1 MTREEEI
8 LAKLQALCV
17 KREYCTYD
25 ITRKAKTLLKDEADA
40 DLLLGSLIESLM
52 SDGFVDDMRYSRA
65 YAREKSV
72 FDGWGPLKIKSAL
85 LVKGI
90 DRELIDRALQE
101 VDEERG
107 KAKLERVLAHKWKSL
122 SSDPNGKLKLIRFAL
137 SRGYEYET
145 IRPVVENIVSVS
157 D

>member
-25 ITRKAKTLLKDEADA
+25 IMRKAKDWLKDDADA
-40 DLLLGSLIESLM
+40 DARANLLVNSLVA
-52 SDGFVDDMRYSRA
+52 DGFVDDMRYCSA
-65 YAREKSV
+65 YAREKSA

-85 LVKGI
+85 LLKRI
-90 DRELIDRALQE
+90 DRELICRALTE

-107 KAKLERVLAHKWKSL
+107 KEKLERVLACKWKSL
-122 SSDPNGKLKLIRFAL
+122 SGDPNGKFKLIRFAL

-145 IRPVVENIVSVS
+145 IRPIVENIVSVS